1 MSDRLSF
8 TLHELVAEI
17 DAYADGILQAEYGVG
32 YNHFQFLAILAGVE
46 PTDMTRLA
54 HCLGVTKAA
63 VSKRVPALVDDG
75 WITTDSPAGAGR
87 SILLTLTEKGADLV
101 RTAGAR
107 LEADFAAM
115 LEAPAFAADPID
127 APRLNSQL
135 NTFVAFIQ
143 SRQAP
148 VAASASAPAPA
159 PQE

>member
-17 DAYADGILQAEYGVG
+17 DAYADTVLQAEYGIG

-63 VSKRVPALVDDG
+63 VSKRVPALVADG
-75 WITTDSPAGAGR
+75 WITTDSPAGSGR
-87 SILLTLTEKGADLV
+87 SILLSLTEKGDALV

-107 LEADFAAM
+107 LERDFAEM
-115 LEAPAFAADPID
+115 LAAPAFAADPID
-127 APRLNSQL
+127 APRLNAQL

-143 SRQAP
+143 SL
-148 VAASASAPAPA
+148 PALRAGSA